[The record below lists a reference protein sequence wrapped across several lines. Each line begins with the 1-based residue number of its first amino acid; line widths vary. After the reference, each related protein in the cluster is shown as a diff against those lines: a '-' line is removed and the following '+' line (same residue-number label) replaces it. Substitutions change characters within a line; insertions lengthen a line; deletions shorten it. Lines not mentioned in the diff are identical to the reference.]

1 MNKIIAVIFNNEED
15 AYKGVRELEALND
28 EGSISLYA
36 SGIVKRQPDGRVT
49 VLQEAPDG
57 PLGTVVGLAT
67 GAMVGLIGGP
77 VGSAVGAAVGAGGGM
92 FYDLA
97 KLGLGEDFLYDVGHN
112 LLPGMT
118 AVVAEVY
125 EEWVMPVDARM
136 EFAGAI
142 ALHRRAR
149 GEVEDAQFERDI
161 AAFNA
166 EIEQLEAEMKAS
178 ADDTKAKLQAKIDAT
193 KAKLQATKE
202 RAKAAA
208 EQAKQETDAKVKSLQ
223 DQISKANAETKAK
236 VEKWIAEMK
245 ENHKKRNEK
254 LRQAWELVKE
264 AAAI

>member
-1 MNKIIAVIFNNEED
+1 MDKIIVAIFNNEEN
-15 AYKGVRELEALND
+15 AYQGVRELEALNN
-28 EGSISLYA
+28 EGSITLYA
-36 SGIVKRQPDGRVT
+36 SGIIKRQPDGRVT

-67 GAMVGLIGGP
+67 GALVGLVGGP
-77 VGSAVGAAVGAGGGM
+77 VGSAVGGFVGAGSGM

-118 AVVAEVY
+118 AVIAEVY

-142 ALHRRAR
+142 AIHRRAR
-149 GEVEDAQFERDI
+149 GEVEDTQFERDVN
-161 AAFNA
+161 AFNA

-178 ADDTKAKLQAKIDAT
+178 ADDTKAKLQAKLDAT

-202 RAKAAA
+202 RARKSA
-208 EQAKQETDAKVKSLQ
+208 EDSKQEMDAKVKSLQ
-223 DQISKANAETKAK
+223 AQISEANAERKAK

-254 LRQAWELVKE
+254 LREAWEKVKE